1 MAEKK
6 AKKTDFEKKMWEAKD
21 SLKET
26 AGKVWERSKEV
37 AWEIWGRWQKSDTAE
52 KVCKIAWIVCIIL
65 WLLFRSIRA
74 LIIPLILIVVGL
86 LLVTGFFNSGSS
98 KK

>member
-1 MAEKK
+1 MPEKK
-6 AKKTDFEKKMWEAKD
+6 EKTTDFEKKMWEAKD

-26 AGKVWERSKEV
+26 AGKVWEKSKEV
-37 AWEIWGRWQKSDTAE
+37 AGEIWGRWEKSDTAE

-74 LIIPLILIVVGL
+74 LILPLILIVLGI
-86 LLVTGFFNSGSS
+86 LLVTGFFNS
-98 KK
+98 KKK

>member
-1 MAEKK
+1 MPEKK
-6 AKKTDFEKKMWEAKD
+6 EKTTDFEKKMWEAKN

-26 AGKVWERSKEV
+26 AGKVWEKSKEV
-37 AWEIWGRWQKSDTAE
+37 AGEIWGRWEKSDTAE

-74 LIIPLILIVVGL
+74 LILPLILIVLGI
-86 LLVTGFFNSGSS
+86 LLVTGFFNS
-98 KK
+98 KKK